1 MLLRFVAQNFLSIA
15 DEVELNMFPAPR
27 LRKHPNHV
35 YQTPQV
41 DLLKAAAI
49 YGANGAGKSNIVKA
63 MAYLEQIVTEGDIS
77 NPFENNNIKFKLST
91 EFQNK
96 PTHFE
101 IEFKQ
106 KEKYYS
112 YGIDFDEEVIYEE
125 WLYELDIKT
134 EKDELIFERK
144 LIDGKIKLNLHS
156 NYLKTEKD
164 RLRIELYQEEML
176 EIKKPFSF
184 FLKEKNFDIAGNLR
198 KWFGEIAIASPSST
212 FNIDSI
218 LSNNGALPNESNLYK
233 SSYLTSLNNIIPAL
247 DTGVSNILFEKIKLS
262 NFFDEDATKEIKGII
277 SKTTTQDHSIII
289 MIEHEEEDEDKWIV
303 GKDENNDCWVY
314 IMKTEHQTNEGN
326 KSIFDLEEE
335 SDGTNRLFDLVPILD
350 LLINDERVVIIDE
363 IGRSL
368 HPSLLK
374 KLITLIMKTP
384 TKGQIIFTT
393 HDSHLLDLDIFRPD
407 EIWFVEKNKEGRT
420 KAYTMSDFKP
430 RYDENIEKGYLMG
443 RFGAI
448 PYLGDL
454 DRLELEL
461 NAETANTH

>member
-63 MAYLEQIVTEGDIS
+63 MAYLKQIVVDGDIS
-77 NPFENNNIKFKLST
+77 NPFENNEIKFKLSE
-91 EFQNK
+91 EFQKK

-106 KEKYYS
+106 DEKYYS
-112 YGIDFDEEVIYEE
+112 YGIDFDEHVIYEE
-125 WLYELDIKT
+125 WLYTLDIKT

-144 LIDGKIKLNLHS
+144 LIDDKIKLNLHPS
-156 NYLKTEKD
+156 YLQTEKD
-164 RLRIELYQEEML
+164 RIRIELYEEEML
-176 EIKKPFSF
+176 KIYTPFIEFGQNTKLAVFSNIQNWFHYLELIFPETKYELVDKIATDEDFLNFTNSIISKLDTGIKNISVTTKNYDEVYRHHEDFEI
-184 FLKEKNFDIAGNLR
+184 I
-198 KWFGEIAIASPSST
+198 
-212 FNIDSI
+212 
-218 LSNNGALPNESNLYK
+218 K
-233 SSYLTSLNNIIPAL
+233 SSYETDL
-247 DTGVSNILFEKIKLS
+247 DERELHGLSPTMILGNGYLLFKKDDELKIHILKTNHS
-262 NFFDEDATKEIKGII
+262 DNSENTIYFDVD
-277 SKTTTQDHSIII
+277 
-289 MIEHEEEDEDKWIV
+289 
-303 GKDENNDCWVY
+303 
-314 IMKTEHQTNEGN
+314 
-326 KSIFDLEEE
+326 EE
-335 SDGTNRLFDLVPILD
+335 SDGTNRLFDLVPVLD
-350 LLINDERVVIIDE
+350 LLVNQEGLIVIDE

-374 KLITLIMKTP
+374 KLVTLIMKTP

-407 EIWFVEKNKEGRT
+407 EIWFVEKNKEGKT

-454 DRLELEL
+454 DKLELEL
-461 NAETANTH
+461 SKEIANTH

>member
-41 DLLKAAAI
+41 ELLKAAAI
-49 YGANGAGKSNIVKA
+49 YGANGSGKSNIVKA
-63 MAYLEQIVTEGDIS
+63 MAYLKQIVVEGDIS
-77 NPFENNNIKFKLST
+77 NPFENNEIKFKLSE
-91 EFQNK
+91 EFQSQ

-106 KEKYYS
+106 HEKYYS
-112 YGIDFDEEVIYEE
+112 YGIDFDENIIYEE

-144 LIDGKIKLNLHS
+144 LIDDKIKLKLHPS
-156 NYLKTEKD
+156 YLKTEKD
-164 RLRIELYQEEML
+164 KLRIELYEEEML
-176 EIKKPFSF
+176 EKHIPFVSFLLGKDNFHFYDVYFWFLFYYNIIFPNTPFNYTDTFKLTTNQFNNLKEIIKKLDIGIENIELLKYPFEDIFNDMTNFNDVQEGINDYFNDKSFKDNVLHLSHQNQLWKVAKSDKGLIAYQINTQHLGSNNKLVSFSF
-184 FLKEKNFDIAGNLR
+184 N
-198 KWFGEIAIASPSST
+198 
-212 FNIDSI
+212 
-218 LSNNGALPNESNLYK
+218 
-233 SSYLTSLNNIIPAL
+233 
-247 DTGVSNILFEKIKLS
+247 
-262 NFFDEDATKEIKGII
+262 
-277 SKTTTQDHSIII
+277 
-289 MIEHEEEDEDKWIV
+289 
-303 GKDENNDCWVY
+303 
-314 IMKTEHQTNEGN
+314 
-326 KSIFDLEEE
+326 EE
-335 SDGTNRLFDLVPILD
+335 SDGTNRLLDILPF
-350 LLINDERVVIIDE
+350 LNWIINNQGLIFIDE

-374 KLITLIMKTP
+374 KLVTLIMKTP

-407 EIWFVEKNKEGRT
+407 EIWFVEKNEAGRT
-420 KAYTMSDFKP
+420 KTYTMSDFKP

-454 DRLELEL
+454 GKLEMEL
-461 NAETANTH
+461 TKEIVNTD